1 MEQHKKSLENLDISG
16 VQNISKDI
24 SGAALGELSLKNL
37 DKNLQI
43 LKEVGVAEICKATKI
58 ASKNIHSILE
68 KRYES
73 LSRVH
78 ARGFIQILEREYKID
93 LSAWMK
99 EFDKVCVFKEGV
111 SEEKNQETDPEETA
125 KKPLKV
131 ELDYSINQANT
142 SLSKKS
148 SKWKPFVLVI
158 GVIVIV
164 LAVVII
170 QNSSSLKEEKER
182 ESAIK
187 SGTKKS
193 SFDDANL
200 AEENKPEPTPKLEEK
215 PKEQDKQEKPK
226 EQDKQEKPKEQDKQ
240 EKEAIKEYPNTI
252 YIIPKRDIWVEVID
266 LNEKKNSFQKVF
278 KKSYS
283 LETKNHRLL
292 LRFGHGHLS
301 LKNNHQ
307 EQNYNDSK
315 TRRFLY
321 EPAKGLTLINEAQYK
336 ELQQ

>member
-1 MEQHKKSLENLDISG
+1 MEQNKKSLENLDLSD

-24 SGAALGELSLKNL
+24 SGAALEELSLKNL

-99 EFDKVCVFKEGV
+99 EFDKACTLKEGV
-111 SEEKNQETDPEETA
+111 GEEQNQETDPEETA

-148 SKWKPFVLVI
+148 SKWKPFVIVL
-158 GVIVIV
+158 GVIVIILV
-164 LAVVII
+164 VVII
-170 QNSSSLKEEKER
+170 QNSSSLKEEREQ

-193 SFDDANL
+193 SSNKANPT
-200 AEENKPEPTPKLEEK
+200 EENKPEPTPKLEEK
-215 PKEQDKQEKPK
+215 HKEQEQKQ
-226 EQDKQEKPKEQDKQ
+226 
-240 EKEAIKEYPNTI
+240 EAIKEDPNTI
-252 YIIPKRDIWVEVID
+252 YIIPKKDVWVEVID
-266 LNEKKNSFQKVF
+266 LDEKKNSFQKVF
-278 KKSYS
+278 KKKYP

-307 EQNYNDSK
+307 EQDYNDSK

-321 EPAKGLTLINEAQYK
+321 EPNKGLTLINEAQYK

>member
-1 MEQHKKSLENLDISG
+1 MEQNKKSLENLDLSD

-24 SGAALGELSLKNL
+24 SGAALEELSLKNL

-43 LKEVGVAEICKATKI
+43 LKEVGVAEICKATRI

-73 LSRVH
+73 LSKVH

-111 SEEKNQETDPEETA
+111 GEEKNQETNPEETA

-148 SKWKPFVLVI
+148 SKWKPFVLVL
-158 GVIVIV
+158 GVVVIILV
-164 LAVVII
+164 VVII
-170 QNSSSLKEEKER
+170 QNSSSLKEEREQ

-187 SGTKKS
+187 SGTKKN
-193 SFDDANL
+193 SFNEANPT
-200 AEENKPEPTPKLEEK
+200 EENKPEPTPKPEEK
-215 PKEQDKQEKPK
+215 PKEHDKQG
-226 EQDKQEKPKEQDKQ
+226 
-240 EKEAIKEYPNTI
+240 KEAIKENPNTI
-252 YIIPKRDIWVEVID
+252 YIIPKKDIWVEVID
-266 LNEKKNSFQKVF
+266 LDEKKNSFQKVF
-278 KKSYS
+278 KKNYS

-292 LRFGHGHLS
+292 LRFGHGHLN

-307 EQNYNDSK
+307 EQEYNDSK

-321 EPAKGLTLINEAQYK
+321 EPNKGLTLINEAQYK

>member
-1 MEQHKKSLENLDISG
+1 MEQNKKSLENLDLSDI
-16 VQNISKDI
+16 QNISKDI
-24 SGAALGELSLKNL
+24 SGAALEELSLKNL

-43 LKEVGVAEICKATKI
+43 LKEVGVAEICKATRI

-111 SEEKNQETDPEETA
+111 GEEKNQETNPEETA

-148 SKWKPFVLVI
+148 SKWKPFVIVL
-158 GVIVIV
+158 GVVVIV

-170 QNSSSLKEEKER
+170 QNSSSLKEER
-182 ESAIK
+182 GQESAIK

-193 SFDDANL
+193 SFNEANPT
-200 AEENKPEPTPKLEEK
+200 EENKLEPTPKLEEK
-215 PKEQDKQEKPK
+215 QTEHDKQG
-226 EQDKQEKPKEQDKQ
+226 
-240 EKEAIKEYPNTI
+240 KEAIKENPNTI
-252 YIIPKRDIWVEVID
+252 YIIPKKDIWVEVID
-266 LNEKKNSFQKVF
+266 LDEKKNSFQKVF
-278 KKSYS
+278 KKNYS

-292 LRFGHGHLS
+292 LRFGHGHLN

-307 EQNYNDSK
+307 EQEYNDSK

-321 EPAKGLTLINEAQYK
+321 EPNKGLTLINEAQYK
-336 ELQQ
+336 ELQR

>member
-1 MEQHKKSLENLDISG
+1 MEQHKKSLENLDLSG

-24 SGAALGELSLKNL
+24 SGAALEELSLKNL

-78 ARGFIQILEREYKID
+78 ARGFIQILEREYKMD

-111 SEEKNQETDPEETA
+111 SEEKNQETSPEETA

-215 PKEQDKQEKPK
+215 PKEQDKQEK
-226 EQDKQEKPKEQDKQ
+226 
-240 EKEAIKEYPNTI
+240 EAIKEDSNNTI

-266 LNEKKNSFQKVF
+266 LDEKKNSFQKVF

-336 ELQQ
+336 ALQQ

>member
-24 SGAALGELSLKNL
+24 SGAALEELSLKNL

-93 LSAWMK
+93 LSAWVK

-111 SEEKNQETDPEETA
+111 GEEKNQETDPEETA

-142 SLSKKS
+142 SLSKKT
-148 SKWKPFVLVI
+148 SKWKPFVIVL
-158 GVIVIV
+158 GVIVII

-170 QNSSSLKEEKER
+170 QNSSSLKEER
-182 ESAIK
+182 GQESAIK

-200 AEENKPEPTPKLEEK
+200 AEENKPETTPKLEEK
-215 PKEQDKQEKPK
+215 QT
-226 EQDKQEKPKEQDKQ
+226 EQDKQ

-266 LNEKKNSFQKVF
+266 LDEKKNSFQKVF
-278 KKSYS
+278 KKNYP

-301 LKNNHQ
+301 LKSNHQ
-307 EQNYNDSK
+307 KQDYNDSK

-321 EPAKGLTLINEAQYK
+321 EPNKGLTLINEAQYK

>member
-1 MEQHKKSLENLDISG
+1 MEQHKKSLENLDLSG

-24 SGAALGELSLKNL
+24 SGAALEELSLKNL

-78 ARGFIQILEREYKID
+78 ARGFIQILEREYKMD

-148 SKWKPFVLVI
+148 SKWKPFVLVV

-170 QNSSSLKEEKER
+170 QNSSSLKEERER

-187 SGTKKS
+187 SGTKKN
-193 SFDDANL
+193 SFNKANPT
-200 AEENKPEPTPKLEEK
+200 EENKLEPTPKLEEK
-215 PKEQDKQEKPK
+215 PKEQDKQEK
-226 EQDKQEKPKEQDKQ
+226 
-240 EKEAIKEYPNTI
+240 EAIKEDPNTI

-266 LNEKKNSFQKVF
+266 LDEKKNSFQKVF

>member
-1 MEQHKKSLENLDISG
+1 MEQNKKSLENLDLSD
-16 VQNISKDI
+16 VQNVSKDI
-24 SGAALGELSLKNL
+24 SGAALEELSLKNL

-43 LKEVGVAEICKATKI
+43 LKEVGVVEICKATKI

-93 LSAWMK
+93 LSAWVK

-111 SEEKNQETDPEETA
+111 GEEQKQETSPEETA
-125 KKPLKV
+125 KNPLKV

-148 SKWKPFVLVI
+148 SKWKPFILVLGAVVI
-158 GVIVIV
+158 I

-170 QNSSSLKEEKER
+170 QNSSSLKEEREQ

-187 SGTKKS
+187 SGTKNS
-193 SFDDANL
+193 SFNEVNP
-200 AEENKPEPTPKLEEK
+200 AEENKLEPTPKLEEK
-215 PKEQDKQEKPK
+215 PKEQDKQG
-226 EQDKQEKPKEQDKQ
+226 
-240 EKEAIKEYPNTI
+240 KEAIKENPNTI

-266 LNEKKNSFQKVF
+266 LDEKKNSFQKVF
-278 KKSYS
+278 KKSYP
-283 LETKNHRLL
+283 LEAKNHRLL
-292 LRFGHGHLS
+292 LRFGHGHLI

-307 EQNYNDSK
+307 EQDYNDSK

-321 EPAKGLTLINEAQYK
+321 EPNKGLTLINEAQYK
-336 ELQQ
+336 VLQQ

>member
-1 MEQHKKSLENLDISG
+1 MEQHKKSLENLDLSG

-24 SGAALGELSLKNL
+24 SGAALEELSLKNL

-111 SEEKNQETDPEETA
+111 GEEKNQETDPEETA

-215 PKEQDKQEKPK
+215 PKEQDKQEK
-226 EQDKQEKPKEQDKQ
+226 
-240 EKEAIKEYPNTI
+240 EAIKEDPNTI

-266 LNEKKNSFQKVF
+266 LDEKKNSFQKVF

-336 ELQQ
+336 ELQR

>member
-24 SGAALGELSLKNL
+24 SGAALEELSLKNL

-43 LKEVGVAEICKATKI
+43 LKEVGVTEICKATKI

-78 ARGFIQILEREYKID
+78 ARGFIQILEREYKMD

-111 SEEKNQETDPEETA
+111 GEEKNQETDPEETA

-148 SKWKPFVLVI
+148 SKWKPFVLVL

-182 ESAIK
+182 ESTIK

-215 PKEQDKQEKPK
+215 PKEQDKQEK
-226 EQDKQEKPKEQDKQ
+226 EV
-240 EKEAIKEYPNTI
+240 IKEYPNTI

-266 LNEKKNSFQKVF
+266 LDEKKNSFQKVF

-307 EQNYNDSK
+307 EQNYNDNK

>member
-1 MEQHKKSLENLDISG
+1 MEQHKKSLENVDLSG

-24 SGAALGELSLKNL
+24 SGAALEELSLKNL

-43 LKEVGVAEICKATKI
+43 LREIGIQEICKATKI

-148 SKWKPFVLVI
+148 SKWKPFVLVV

-170 QNSSSLKEEKER
+170 QNSSSLKEERER

-187 SGTKKS
+187 SGTKKN
-193 SFDDANL
+193 SFNKANPT
-200 AEENKPEPTPKLEEK
+200 EENKPEPTPKLEEK
-215 PKEQDKQEKPK
+215 PKEQDKQEK
-226 EQDKQEKPKEQDKQ
+226 
-240 EKEAIKEYPNTI
+240 EAIKEDPNTI
-252 YIIPKRDIWVEVID
+252 YIIPKRDIWMEVID
-266 LNEKKNSFQKVF
+266 LDEKKNSFQKVF

-307 EQNYNDSK
+307 EQNYNDNK

>member
-1 MEQHKKSLENLDISG
+1 MEQNKKSLENLDLSD

-24 SGAALGELSLKNL
+24 SGAALEELSLKNL

-73 LSRVH
+73 LSKVH

-99 EFDKVCVFKEGV
+99 EFDKACTFKEGV
-111 SEEKNQETDPEETA
+111 SEEQNQETDPEETT
-125 KKPLKV
+125 KNPLKV
-131 ELDYSINQANT
+131 EIDYSINQANT

-148 SKWKPFVLVI
+148 SKWKPFVLVL
-158 GVIVIV
+158 GVVVII

-170 QNSSSLKEEKER
+170 QNSSSLKEER
-182 ESAIK
+182 GQESAIK
-187 SGTKKS
+187 SGTKKN
-193 SFDDANL
+193 SFNKANPT
-200 AEENKPEPTPKLEEK
+200 EENKPEPTPKLEEK
-215 PKEQDKQEKPK
+215 PKEQDKQEK
-226 EQDKQEKPKEQDKQ
+226 
-240 EKEAIKEYPNTI
+240 EAIKEDPNTI
-252 YIIPKRDIWVEVID
+252 YIIPKKDIWVEVVD
-266 LNEKKNSFQKVF
+266 LDEKKNSFQKIF
-278 KKSYS
+278 KKNYS

-307 EQNYNDSK
+307 EQEYNDGK
-315 TRRFLY
+315 TKRFLY
-321 EPAKGLTLINEAQYK
+321 EPNKGLTLINEAQYK

>member
-24 SGAALGELSLKNL
+24 SGAALEELSLKNL

-43 LKEVGVAEICKATKI
+43 LKEVGVTEICKATKI

-131 ELDYSINQANT
+131 ELDYSINQANI

-158 GVIVIV
+158 GVVVIV

-200 AEENKPEPTPKLEEK
+200 AEENKLEPTPKLE
-215 PKEQDKQEKPK
+215 
-226 EQDKQEKPKEQDKQ
+226 EKPKEQDKQ

-266 LNEKKNSFQKVF
+266 LDEKKNSFQKVF

-321 EPAKGLTLINEAQYK
+321 EPNKGLTLINEAQYK

>member
-1 MEQHKKSLENLDISG
+1 MEQNKKSLENLDISD

-24 SGAALGELSLKNL
+24 SGAALEELSLKNL

-43 LKEVGVAEICKATKI
+43 LREVGVAEICMATKI

-93 LSAWMK
+93 LSTWMK
-99 EFDKVCVFKEGV
+99 EFDKVCVFKEGAG
-111 SEEKNQETDPEETA
+111 EEQSREISPEETA
-125 KKPLKV
+125 KNPLKV

-148 SKWKPFVLVI
+148 SKWKPFVLVL
-158 GVIVIV
+158 GVVVIV
-164 LAVVII
+164 LAVII
-170 QNSSSLKEEKER
+170 VQNSSSLKEEREQ

-187 SGTKKS
+187 SGVKNS
-193 SFDDANL
+193 SSNDANL
-200 AEENKPEPTPKLEEK
+200 AEENKPETTPNPEE
-215 PKEQDKQEKPK
+215 KQEK
-226 EQDKQEKPKEQDKQ
+226 QTEQDKQ
-240 EKEAIKEYPNTI
+240 EKETVKETLDTI
-252 YIIPKRDIWVEVID
+252 NIVPKKDVWVEVID
-266 LNEKKNSFQKVF
+266 LDEKKNSFQKVF
-278 KKSYS
+278 KKNYS

-315 TRRFLY
+315 ARRFLY

-336 ELQQ
+336 ALQR

>member
-1 MEQHKKSLENLDISG
+1 MEQHKKSLENLDISD

-24 SGAALGELSLKNL
+24 SGAALEELSLKNL

-187 SGTKKS
+187 SGTKNT
-193 SFDDANL
+193 FNEANPT
-200 AEENKPEPTPKLEEK
+200 EENKPEPTPKLEEK
-215 PKEQDKQEKPK
+215 S
-226 EQDKQEKPKEQDKQ
+226 KEQDKQ
-240 EKEAIKEYPNTI
+240 EKEAIKENPNTI

-266 LNEKKNSFQKVF
+266 LDEKKNSFQKVF

-321 EPAKGLTLINEAQYK
+321 EPNKGLTLINEAQYK

>member
-1 MEQHKKSLENLDISG
+1 MEQNKKSLENLDISD

-24 SGAALGELSLKNL
+24 SGAALEELSLKNL

-99 EFDKVCVFKEGV
+99 EFDKACTFKEGV
-111 SEEKNQETDPEETA
+111 SEEQNQETDPEEKT
-125 KKPLKV
+125 KNPLKV
-131 ELDYSINQANT
+131 EIDYSINQANT

-148 SKWKPFVLVI
+148 SKWKPFVIVL

-164 LAVVII
+164 LVIVTI
-170 QNSSSLKEEKER
+170 QNSSSLKEER
-182 ESAIK
+182 GQESAIK

-193 SFDDANL
+193 SSNKANPT
-200 AEENKPEPTPKLEEK
+200 EENKLEPTPKLEEK
-215 PKEQDKQEKPK
+215 PKEQDR
-226 EQDKQEKPKEQDKQ
+226 Q
-240 EKEAIKEYPNTI
+240 EKEAIKEDPNTI
-252 YIIPKRDIWVEVID
+252 YIIPKKDIWVEVID
-266 LNEKKNSFQKVF
+266 LDEKKNSFQKVF
-278 KKSYS
+278 KKNYS

-307 EQNYNDSK
+307 EQEYNDGK
-315 TRRFLY
+315 TKRFLY
-321 EPAKGLTLINEAQYK
+321 EPNKGLTLINEAQYK

>member
-1 MEQHKKSLENLDISG
+1 MEQNKKSLENLDISD

-24 SGAALGELSLKNL
+24 SGAALEELSLKNL

-43 LKEVGVAEICKATKI
+43 LREIGTQEIYKATKI
-58 ASKNIHSILE
+58 ASKNINYILG

-99 EFDKVCVFKEGV
+99 EFDKACAFKEGV
-111 SEEKNQETDPEETA
+111 GEEQNQETDHEEKT
-125 KKPLKV
+125 KNPLKV
-131 ELDYSINQANT
+131 EIDYSINQANIK
-142 SLSKKS
+142 LSKGL
-148 SKWKPFVLVI
+148 SKWKPFVLVL

-164 LAVVII
+164 LAVVIV
-170 QNSSSLKEEKER
+170 QNSSSLKEER
-182 ESAIK
+182 GQESAIK

-193 SFDDANL
+193 SFNKANPT
-200 AEENKPEPTPKLEEK
+200 EENKPEPTPKSEE
-215 PKEQDKQEKPK
+215 
-226 EQDKQEKPKEQDKQ
+226 KQEKPKEQDKQ
-240 EKEAIKEYPNTI
+240 EKEAIKEDPNTI

-266 LNEKKNSFQKVF
+266 LDEKKNSFQKVF
-278 KKSYS
+278 KKNYS

-307 EQNYNDSK
+307 EQEYNDGK
-315 TRRFLY
+315 TKRFLY
-321 EPAKGLTLINEAQYK
+321 EPNKGLTLINEAQYK

>member
-1 MEQHKKSLENLDISG
+1 MEQNKKSLENLDLSD
-16 VQNISKDI
+16 VQNVSKDI
-24 SGAALGELSLKNL
+24 SGTALEELSLKNL

-73 LSRVH
+73 LSRVR

-99 EFDKVCVFKEGV
+99 EFDKACTFKEGV
-111 SEEKNQETDPEETA
+111 SEEQNQETDPEEKT
-125 KKPLKV
+125 KNPLKV
-131 ELDYSINQANT
+131 EIDYSINQANT

-148 SKWKPFVLVI
+148 SKWKPFVLVL
-158 GVIVIV
+158 GVVVIV

-170 QNSSSLKEEKER
+170 QNSSSLKEER
-182 ESAIK
+182 GQESAIK
-187 SGTKKS
+187 SGTKKN
-193 SFDDANL
+193 SFNKVNPT
-200 AEENKPEPTPKLEEK
+200 EENKPESTPKLEEK
-215 PKEQDKQEKPK
+215 PKEQDKQEK
-226 EQDKQEKPKEQDKQ
+226 EV
-240 EKEAIKEYPNTI
+240 IKEDPNTI
-252 YIIPKRDIWVEVID
+252 YIIPKKDVWVEVID
-266 LNEKKNSFQKVF
+266 LDEKKNSFQKVF
-278 KKSYS
+278 KKNYS

-307 EQNYNDSK
+307 EQEYNDSK

-321 EPAKGLTLINEAQYK
+321 EPNKGLTLINEAQYK

>member
-1 MEQHKKSLENLDISG
+1 MEQNKKSLENLDLSD

-24 SGAALGELSLKNL
+24 SGAALEELSLKNL

-99 EFDKVCVFKEGV
+99 EFDKACTFKEGV
-111 SEEKNQETDPEETA
+111 SEEQNQETNPEETA

-148 SKWKPFVLVI
+148 SKWKPFVLVL
-158 GVIVIV
+158 GVVVIV
-164 LAVVII
+164 LVVVII
-170 QNSSSLKEEKER
+170 QNSSSLKEER
-182 ESAIK
+182 GQESAIK

-193 SFDDANL
+193 SFNKVNPT
-200 AEENKPEPTPKLEEK
+200 EENKPEPTPKLEEK
-215 PKEQDKQEKPK
+215 PKEQDKQEK
-226 EQDKQEKPKEQDKQ
+226 
-240 EKEAIKEYPNTI
+240 EAIKEDPNTI
-252 YIIPKRDIWVEVID
+252 YIIPKRDIWVEVVD
-266 LNEKKNSFQKVF
+266 LDEKKNSFQKVF
-278 KKSYS
+278 KKNYS

-307 EQNYNDSK
+307 EQEYNDGK

-321 EPAKGLTLINEAQYK
+321 EPNKGLTLINEAQYK

>member
-1 MEQHKKSLENLDISG
+1 MEQNKKSLENLDLSD

-24 SGAALGELSLKNL
+24 SGAALEELSLKNL

-58 ASKNIHSILE
+58 VSKNIHSILE

-73 LSRVH
+73 LSKVH

-99 EFDKVCVFKEGV
+99 EFDKACTFKEGV
-111 SEEKNQETDPEETA
+111 SEEQNQETDPEEKT
-125 KKPLKV
+125 KNPLKV
-131 ELDYSINQANT
+131 EIDYSINQANT

-148 SKWKPFVLVI
+148 SKWKPFVLVL
-158 GVIVIV
+158 GVIAIV
-164 LAVVII
+164 LAVIII
-170 QNSSSLKEEKER
+170 QNSSSLKEERGQEN
-182 ESAIK
+182 AIK
-187 SGTKKS
+187 SGTKKN
-193 SFDDANL
+193 SFNEANPI
-200 AEENKPEPTPKLEEK
+200 EEKKLEPAPKL
-215 PKEQDKQEKPK
+215 KEKQEK
-226 EQDKQEKPKEQDKQ
+226 QTEQDKQ
-240 EKEAIKEYPNTI
+240 EKEAIKEDPNTI
-252 YIIPKRDIWVEVID
+252 YIIPKKDIWVEVID
-266 LNEKKNSFQKVF
+266 LDEKKNSFQKVF
-278 KKSYS
+278 KKNYS

-292 LRFGHGHLS
+292 LRFGHGHLI

-307 EQNYNDSK
+307 EQDYNDGK

-321 EPAKGLTLINEAQYK
+321 EPNKGLTLINEAQYK

>member
-24 SGAALGELSLKNL
+24 SGAALEELSLKNL

-43 LKEVGVAEICKATKI
+43 LKEVGVTEICKATKI

-142 SLSKKS
+142 SLSKRS
-148 SKWKPFVLVI
+148 SKWKPFVLVL
-158 GVIVIV
+158 GMIVIV

-170 QNSSSLKEEKER
+170 QNSSSLKEEREQ

-187 SGTKKS
+187 SGAKKS
-193 SFDDANL
+193 SSNDANP
-200 AEENKPEPTPKLEEK
+200 AEENNLKTTPKLEEK
-215 PKEQDKQEKPK
+215 QEK
-226 EQDKQEKPKEQDKQ
+226 QTEQDKQ
-240 EKEAIKEYPNTI
+240 EKEAIKENPNTI

-266 LNEKKNSFQKVF
+266 LDEKKNSFQKVF

-321 EPAKGLTLINEAQYK
+321 EPAKGLTLINETQYK

>member
-1 MEQHKKSLENLDISG
+1 MEQHKKSLENLDLSG

-24 SGAALGELSLKNL
+24 SGAALEELSLKNL

-43 LKEVGVAEICKATKI
+43 LKEVGVTEICKATKI

-148 SKWKPFVLVI
+148 SKWKPFVLVL

-200 AEENKPEPTPKLEEK
+200 AEENKLEPTPKLE
-215 PKEQDKQEKPK
+215 
-226 EQDKQEKPKEQDKQ
+226 EKPKEQDKQ

-266 LNEKKNSFQKVF
+266 LDEKKNSFQKVF

>member
-24 SGAALGELSLKNL
+24 SGAALEELSLKNL

-43 LKEVGVAEICKATKI
+43 LKEIGVTEICKATKI

-73 LSRVH
+73 LSKVH

-187 SGTKKS
+187 SGTKNT
-193 SFDDANL
+193 FNEANPT
-200 AEENKPEPTPKLEEK
+200 EENKPETTPKLE
-215 PKEQDKQEKPK
+215 
-226 EQDKQEKPKEQDKQ
+226 EKPKEQDKQ

-252 YIIPKRDIWVEVID
+252 YIVPKRDIWVEVID
-266 LNEKKNSFQKVF
+266 LDEKKNSFQKVF

>member
-1 MEQHKKSLENLDISG
+1 MEQNKKSLENLDLSD

-24 SGAALGELSLKNL
+24 SGAALEELSLKNL

-68 KRYES
+68 KHYES

-99 EFDKVCVFKEGV
+99 EFDKACTFKEGV
-111 SEEKNQETDPEETA
+111 GEEQNQETDPEEKT
-125 KKPLKV
+125 KNPLKV
-131 ELDYSINQANT
+131 EIDYSINQANT

-148 SKWKPFVLVI
+148 SKWKPFVLVL
-158 GVIVIV
+158 GVVVII

-170 QNSSSLKEEKER
+170 QNSSSLKEER
-182 ESAIK
+182 GQESAIK
-187 SGTKKS
+187 SGTKKN
-193 SFDDANL
+193 SFNKVNPT
-200 AEENKPEPTPKLEEK
+200 EENKPEPTPKPE
-215 PKEQDKQEKPK
+215 
-226 EQDKQEKPKEQDKQ
+226 EKPKEQDKQ
-240 EKEAIKEYPNTI
+240 EKEAIKEDPNTI
-252 YIIPKRDIWVEVID
+252 YIIPKKDIWVEVVD
-266 LNEKKNSFQKVF
+266 LDEKKNSFQKVF
-278 KKSYS
+278 KKNYS

-307 EQNYNDSK
+307 EQEYNDGK
-315 TRRFLY
+315 TKRFLY
-321 EPAKGLTLINEAQYK
+321 EPNKGLTLINEAQYK

>member
-24 SGAALGELSLKNL
+24 SGAALEELSLKNL

-43 LKEVGVAEICKATKI
+43 LKEVGVTEICKATKI

-215 PKEQDKQEKPK
+215 PKEQDKQEK
-226 EQDKQEKPKEQDKQ
+226 
-240 EKEAIKEYPNTI
+240 EAIKEDPNTI

-266 LNEKKNSFQKVF
+266 LDEKKNSFQKVF

>member
-1 MEQHKKSLENLDISG
+1 MEQNKKSLENLDLSD

-24 SGAALGELSLKNL
+24 SGAALEELSLKNL

-43 LKEVGVAEICKATKI
+43 LREVGVAEICKATKI

-99 EFDKVCVFKEGV
+99 EFDKACTFKESV
-111 SEEKNQETDPEETA
+111 SEEQNQEIDPEEKT
-125 KKPLKV
+125 KNPLKV
-131 ELDYSINQANT
+131 EIDYSINQANT
-142 SLSKKS
+142 SLSKKT
-148 SKWKPFVLVI
+148 SKWKPFVLVL

-170 QNSSSLKEEKER
+170 QNSSSLKEER
-182 ESAIK
+182 GQESAIK
-187 SGTKKS
+187 SGTKKN
-193 SFDDANL
+193 SFNKANPT
-200 AEENKPEPTPKLEEK
+200 EENKPEPTPKPE
-215 PKEQDKQEKPK
+215 
-226 EQDKQEKPKEQDKQ
+226 EKPKEQDKQ
-240 EKEAIKEYPNTI
+240 EKEAIKEDPNTI
-252 YIIPKRDIWVEVID
+252 YIIPKKDIWVEVID
-266 LNEKKNSFQKVF
+266 LDEKKNSFQKVF
-278 KKSYS
+278 KKNYS

-307 EQNYNDSK
+307 EQEYNDGK
-315 TRRFLY
+315 TKRFLY
-321 EPAKGLTLINEAQYK
+321 EPNKGLTLINEAQYK

>member
-1 MEQHKKSLENLDISG
+1 MEQNKKSLENLDLSD

-24 SGAALGELSLKNL
+24 SGAALEELSLKNL

-99 EFDKVCVFKEGV
+99 EFDKACAFKEGV
-111 SEEKNQETDPEETA
+111 GEEKNQETSPEETA

-148 SKWKPFVLVI
+148 SKWKPFVLVL
-158 GVIVIV
+158 GVVVII

-170 QNSSSLKEEKER
+170 QNSSSLKEER
-182 ESAIK
+182 GQESAIK
-187 SGTKKS
+187 SGTKKN
-193 SFDDANL
+193 SFNKANL
-200 AEENKPEPTPKLEEK
+200 AEENKLEPTPKLEEK
-215 PKEQDKQEKPK
+215 L
-226 EQDKQEKPKEQDKQ
+226 KEQDKQ
-240 EKEAIKEYPNTI
+240 EKEAIKEDPNTI
-252 YIIPKRDIWVEVID
+252 YIIPKKDIWVEVID
-266 LNEKKNSFQKVF
+266 LDEKKNSFQKVF
-278 KKSYS
+278 KKNYS

-307 EQNYNDSK
+307 EQEYNDGK
-315 TRRFLY
+315 TKRFLY
-321 EPAKGLTLINEAQYK
+321 EPNKGLTLINEAQYK

>member
-24 SGAALGELSLKNL
+24 SGAALEELSLKNL

-43 LKEVGVAEICKATKI
+43 LKEVGVTEICKATKI

-111 SEEKNQETDPEETA
+111 SEEKNQETDPEEAA

-148 SKWKPFVLVI
+148 SKWKPFVLI
-158 GVIVIV
+158 LGVIVIV
-164 LAVVII
+164 LVVVII

-200 AEENKPEPTPKLEEK
+200 AEENKLEPTPKLE
-215 PKEQDKQEKPK
+215 
-226 EQDKQEKPKEQDKQ
+226 EKPKEQDKQ

-266 LNEKKNSFQKVF
+266 LDEKKNSFQKVF

>member
-24 SGAALGELSLKNL
+24 SGAALEELSLKNL

-43 LKEVGVAEICKATKI
+43 LKEVGVTEICKATKI

-78 ARGFIQILEREYKID
+78 AMGFIQILEREYKID

-215 PKEQDKQEKPK
+215 PKEQDKQEK
-226 EQDKQEKPKEQDKQ
+226 
-240 EKEAIKEYPNTI
+240 EAIKEYPNTI

-266 LNEKKNSFQKVF
+266 LDEKKNSFQKVF

-292 LRFGHGHLS
+292 LHFGHGHLS

>member
-24 SGAALGELSLKNL
+24 SGAALEELSLKNL

-43 LKEVGVAEICKATKI
+43 LKEVGVTEICKATKI

-111 SEEKNQETDPEETA
+111 GEEKNQETDPEETA

-148 SKWKPFVLVI
+148 SKWKPFIIVL
-158 GVIVIV
+158 GVIVII

-170 QNSSSLKEEKER
+170 QNSSSLKEER
-182 ESAIK
+182 GQESAIK

-215 PKEQDKQEKPK
+215 PKEQDKQEK
-226 EQDKQEKPKEQDKQ
+226 
-240 EKEAIKEYPNTI
+240 EAIKENPNTI

-266 LNEKKNSFQKVF
+266 LDEKKNSFQKVF

-321 EPAKGLTLINEAQYK
+321 DPAKGLTLINEAQYK

>member
-1 MEQHKKSLENLDISG
+1 MEQDKKSLENLDLSD

-24 SGAALGELSLKNL
+24 SGAALEELSFKNL

-43 LKEVGVAEICKATKI
+43 LREIGVIEIYKATKI

-99 EFDKVCVFKEGV
+99 EFDKACAFKEGV
-111 SEEKNQETDPEETA
+111 EEEQNQETDPEETA

-142 SLSKKS
+142 SLSKKT
-148 SKWKPFVLVI
+148 SKWKPFVLVL

-170 QNSSSLKEEKER
+170 QNSSSLKEEKGK

-193 SFDDANL
+193 SSNKANPT
-200 AEENKPEPTPKLEEK
+200 EENKPEPTPKLEEK
-215 PKEQDKQEKPK
+215 QT
-226 EQDKQEKPKEQDKQ
+226 EQDKQ
-240 EKEAIKEYPNTI
+240 EKEAIKENPNTI
-252 YIIPKRDIWVEVID
+252 YIIPKKDVWVEMID
-266 LNEKKNSFQKVF
+266 LDEKKNSFQKVF
-278 KKSYS
+278 KKNYS

-307 EQNYNDSK
+307 EQDYNDSK

-321 EPAKGLTLINEAQYK
+321 EPNKGLTLINEAQYK
-336 ELQQ
+336 ELQR

>member
-1 MEQHKKSLENLDISG
+1 MEQNKKSLENLDLSD
-16 VQNISKDI
+16 VQNVSKDI
-24 SGAALGELSLKNL
+24 SGAALEELSLKNL

-73 LSRVH
+73 LSKVH

-99 EFDKVCVFKEGV
+99 EFDKACTFKEGV
-111 SEEKNQETDPEETA
+111 SEEQNQETDPEEKT
-125 KKPLKV
+125 KNPLKV
-131 ELDYSINQANT
+131 EIDYSINQANT

-148 SKWKPFVLVI
+148 SKWKPFVLVL
-158 GVIVIV
+158 GVVVII

-170 QNSSSLKEEKER
+170 QNSSSLKEER
-182 ESAIK
+182 GQESAIK
-187 SGTKKS
+187 SGTKKN
-193 SFDDANL
+193 SFNKANPT
-200 AEENKPEPTPKLEEK
+200 EENKPELTPKLEEK
-215 PKEQDKQEKPK
+215 PKEQDKQEK
-226 EQDKQEKPKEQDKQ
+226 
-240 EKEAIKEYPNTI
+240 EAIKEDPNTI
-252 YIIPKRDIWVEVID
+252 YIIPKKDIWVEVID
-266 LNEKKNSFQKVF
+266 LDEKKNSFQKVF
-278 KKSYS
+278 KKNYS

-307 EQNYNDSK
+307 EQEYNDGK
-315 TRRFLY
+315 TKRFLY
-321 EPAKGLTLINEAQYK
+321 EPNKGLTLINEAQYK

>member
-1 MEQHKKSLENLDISG
+1 MEQNKKSLENLDLSD
-16 VQNISKDI
+16 VQNVSKDI
-24 SGAALGELSLKNL
+24 SGAALEELSLKNL

-43 LKEVGVAEICKATKI
+43 LKEVGAAEICKATKI

-111 SEEKNQETDPEETA
+111 GEEKNQETNPEETA

-148 SKWKPFVLVI
+148 SKWKPFILVLGVVVI
-158 GVIVIV
+158 ILV
-164 LAVVII
+164 AVII
-170 QNSSSLKEEKER
+170 QNSSSLKEEREQ

-187 SGTKKS
+187 PDTKNS
-193 SFDDANL
+193 SFNEVSPT
-200 AEENKPEPTPKLEEK
+200 EEKKLEPTPKLEEK
-215 PKEQDKQEKPK
+215 L
-226 EQDKQEKPKEQDKQ
+226 KEQDKQ
-240 EKEAIKEYPNTI
+240 EKEAIKEDPNTI
-252 YIIPKRDIWVEVID
+252 YIIPKKDIWVEVID
-266 LNEKKNSFQKVF
+266 LDEKKNSFQKVF
-278 KKSYS
+278 KKNYS

-292 LRFGHGHLS
+292 LRFGHGHFS

-321 EPAKGLTLINEAQYK
+321 EPNKGLTLINETQYK
-336 ELQQ
+336 ALQQ

>member
-1 MEQHKKSLENLDISG
+1 MEQNKKSLENLDISD

-24 SGAALGELSLKNL
+24 SGAALEELSLKNL

-93 LSAWMK
+93 LSTWMK
-99 EFDKVCVFKEGV
+99 EFDKACAFKEDVG
-111 SEEKNQETDPEETA
+111 EEQNQETNPEEKT
-125 KKPLKV
+125 KNPLKV
-131 ELDYSINQANT
+131 EIDYSINQANT

-148 SKWKPFVLVI
+148 SKWKPFVIVL
-158 GVIVIV
+158 GVIVII

-170 QNSSSLKEEKER
+170 QNNSSLKEEREQ

-193 SFDDANL
+193 SFNKANPT
-200 AEENKPEPTPKLEEK
+200 EENKLELTPKLEAK
-215 PKEQDKQEKPK
+215 H
-226 EQDKQEKPKEQDKQ
+226 KEQDKQ
-240 EKEAIKEYPNTI
+240 EKEAIKENPNTI
-252 YIIPKRDIWVEVID
+252 YIIPKKDIWVEVID
-266 LNEKKNSFQKVF
+266 LDEKKNSFQKVF
-278 KKSYS
+278 KKNYS

-292 LRFGHGHLS
+292 LRFGHGHIS
-301 LKNNHQ
+301 LKSNHQ
-307 EQNYNDSK
+307 EQNYNDNK

-321 EPAKGLTLINEAQYK
+321 EPNKGLTLINEAQYK

>member
-1 MEQHKKSLENLDISG
+1 MEQNKKSLENLDLSD

-24 SGAALGELSLKNL
+24 SGAALEELSLKNL

-43 LKEVGVAEICKATKI
+43 LKEVGVAEICKATRI

-99 EFDKVCVFKEGV
+99 EFDKACTFKEGV
-111 SEEKNQETDPEETA
+111 GEEKNQETSPEETA

-148 SKWKPFVLVI
+148 SKWKPFVVVLGVVVI
-158 GVIVIV
+158 I

-170 QNSSSLKEEKER
+170 QNSSSLKEER
-182 ESAIK
+182 GQESAIK
-187 SGTKKS
+187 SGTKKN
-193 SFDDANL
+193 SFNKVNPT
-200 AEENKPEPTPKLEEK
+200 EENKPEPTPKLEEK
-215 PKEQDKQEKPK
+215 PKEQDKQEK
-226 EQDKQEKPKEQDKQ
+226 
-240 EKEAIKEYPNTI
+240 EAIKEDPNTI
-252 YIIPKRDIWVEVID
+252 YIIPKKDIWVEVID
-266 LNEKKNSFQKVF
+266 LDEKKNSFQKVF
-278 KKSYS
+278 KKNYS

-307 EQNYNDSK
+307 EQDYNDGK
-315 TRRFLY
+315 TKRFLY
-321 EPAKGLTLINEAQYK
+321 EPNKGLTLINEAQYK
-336 ELQQ
+336 ALQQ

>member
-1 MEQHKKSLENLDISG
+1 MEQNKKSLENLDLSD

-24 SGAALGELSLKNL
+24 SGAALEELSLKNL

-43 LKEVGVAEICKATKI
+43 LKEVGVAEIYKATKI

-73 LSRVH
+73 LSKVH

-99 EFDKVCVFKEGV
+99 EFDKAYTFKEGV
-111 SEEKNQETDPEETA
+111 SEEQNQETDPEEKT
-125 KKPLKV
+125 KNPLKV
-131 ELDYSINQANT
+131 EIDYSINQANT

-148 SKWKPFVLVI
+148 SKWKPFVLVL

-170 QNSSSLKEEKER
+170 QNSSSLKEER
-182 ESAIK
+182 GQESAIK

-193 SFDDANL
+193 SSNKTNPT
-200 AEENKPEPTPKLEEK
+200 EENKLEPTPKLEEK
-215 PKEQDKQEKPK
+215 PT
-226 EQDKQEKPKEQDKQ
+226 EQDKQ
-240 EKEAIKEYPNTI
+240 EKEAIKENPNTI
-252 YIIPKRDIWVEVID
+252 YIIPKRDVWVEVID
-266 LNEKKNSFQKVF
+266 LDEKKNSFQKVF
-278 KKSYS
+278 KKNYS

-307 EQNYNDSK
+307 EQEYNDGK
-315 TRRFLY
+315 TKRFLY
-321 EPAKGLTLINEAQYK
+321 EPNKGLTLINEAQYK
-336 ELQQ
+336 ELQ

>member
-1 MEQHKKSLENLDISG
+1 MEQHKKSLENLDLSG

-24 SGAALGELSLKNL
+24 SGAALEELSLKNL

-170 QNSSSLKEEKER
+170 QNSSSLKEERER

-193 SFDDANL
+193 SFNDANL
-200 AEENKPEPTPKLEEK
+200 IEENKPDPTPKLEEK
-215 PKEQDKQEKPK
+215 PKEQDKQEK
-226 EQDKQEKPKEQDKQ
+226 
-240 EKEAIKEYPNTI
+240 EAIKEDPNTI

-266 LNEKKNSFQKVF
+266 LDEKKNSFQKVF

>member
-1 MEQHKKSLENLDISG
+1 MEQNKKSLENLDLSD

-24 SGAALGELSLKNL
+24 SGAALEELSLKNL

-99 EFDKVCVFKEGV
+99 EFDKACTFKEGV
-111 SEEKNQETDPEETA
+111 SEEQNQETDPEETA

-148 SKWKPFVLVI
+148 SKWKPFVVVL
-158 GVIVIV
+158 GVVVIV
-164 LAVVII
+164 LAVVIV
-170 QNSSSLKEEKER
+170 QNSSSLKEER
-182 ESAIK
+182 GQESAIK
-187 SGTKKS
+187 SGTKKN
-193 SFDDANL
+193 SFNEANPI
-200 AEENKPEPTPKLEEK
+200 EEKKLEPVPKL
-215 PKEQDKQEKPK
+215 KEKQEK
-226 EQDKQEKPKEQDKQ
+226 QTEQDKQ
-240 EKEAIKEYPNTI
+240 EKEAIKEDPNTI
-252 YIIPKRDIWVEVID
+252 YIIPKKDIWVEVID
-266 LNEKKNSFQKVF
+266 LDEKKNSFQKVL
-278 KKSYS
+278 KKSYP
-283 LETKNHRLL
+283 LEAKNHRLL

-307 EQNYNDSK
+307 EQEYNDGK
-315 TRRFLY
+315 TKRFLY
-321 EPAKGLTLINEAQYK
+321 EPNKGLTLINEAQYK
-336 ELQQ
+336 EL

>member
-1 MEQHKKSLENLDISG
+1 MEQNKKSLENLDLSD

-24 SGAALGELSLKNL
+24 SGAALEELSLKNL

-43 LKEVGVAEICKATKI
+43 LKEVGVAEICKATRI

-93 LSAWMK
+93 LSAWVK

-111 SEEKNQETDPEETA
+111 GEEKNQETNLEETA

-142 SLSKKS
+142 SLSKKT
-148 SKWKPFVLVI
+148 SKWKPFVLVL

-164 LAVVII
+164 LVVVII
-170 QNSSSLKEEKER
+170 QNSSSLKEEREQ

-187 SGTKKS
+187 SGTKNT
-193 SFDDANL
+193 FNEANPT
-200 AEENKPEPTPKLEEK
+200 EENKPETTPKLEEK
-215 PKEQDKQEKPK
+215 HKEQDKPEKK
-226 EQDKQEKPKEQDKQ
+226 
-240 EKEAIKEYPNTI
+240 AIKENPNTI
-252 YIIPKRDIWVEVID
+252 YIIPKRDIWVEVVD
-266 LNEKKNSFQKVF
+266 LDEKKNSFQKVF
-278 KKSYS
+278 KKNYP

-301 LKNNHQ
+301 LKSNHQ
-307 EQNYNDSK
+307 EQDYNDSK

-321 EPAKGLTLINEAQYK
+321 EPNKGLTLINEAQYK

>member
-1 MEQHKKSLENLDISG
+1 MEQNKKSLENLDLSD

-24 SGAALGELSLKNL
+24 SGAALEELSLKNL

-99 EFDKVCVFKEGV
+99 EFDKACAFKEGV
-111 SEEKNQETDPEETA
+111 SEEQNQETDPEEKT
-125 KKPLKV
+125 KNPLKV
-131 ELDYSINQANT
+131 EIDYSINQANT

-148 SKWKPFVLVI
+148 SKWKPFVLVL
-158 GVIVIV
+158 GVVVII

-170 QNSSSLKEEKER
+170 QNSSSLKEER
-182 ESAIK
+182 GQESAIK
-187 SGTKKS
+187 SGTKKN
-193 SFDDANL
+193 SFNKVNPT
-200 AEENKPEPTPKLEEK
+200 EENKPEPTPKPE
-215 PKEQDKQEKPK
+215 
-226 EQDKQEKPKEQDKQ
+226 EKPKEQDKQ
-240 EKEAIKEYPNTI
+240 EKEAIKEDPNTI
-252 YIIPKRDIWVEVID
+252 YIIPKKDIWVEVVD
-266 LNEKKNSFQKVF
+266 LDEKKNSFQKVF
-278 KKSYS
+278 KKNYS

-307 EQNYNDSK
+307 EQEYNDSK

-321 EPAKGLTLINEAQYK
+321 EPNKGLTLINEAQYK